1 MGKPVKISDQK
12 APWYLRSQKEE
23 KRRIKTRVER
33 KRILIVCEGEKTEPN
48 YFHSIQEEL
57 PQHVVELEIFG
68 VGLNTLTLVERA
80 KALRDSAKMG
90 SYPIDLVWVVFD
102 RDSFPA
108 SDFDNAIRKA
118 ETDDIK
124 TAWSNESFE
133 LWYVLHFEF
142 RSTAMSRNEYQDKL
156 STLLGRKY
164 AKNAPDM
171 YQVLS
176 KIGNQNHAIMWSKK
190 LHQEAMMSKKPFSQ
204 INPCTTVYAL
214 IEELNSFKDTPA
226 DFDPS

>member
-102 RDSFPA
+102 RDRFPA
-108 SDFDNAIRKA
+108 CD
-118 ETDDIK
+118 
-124 TAWSNESFE
+124 
-133 LWYVLHFEF
+133 
-142 RSTAMSRNEYQDKL
+142 
-156 STLLGRKY
+156 
-164 AKNAPDM
+164 
-171 YQVLS
+171 
-176 KIGNQNHAIMWSKK
+176 
-190 LHQEAMMSKKPFSQ
+190 
-204 INPCTTVYAL
+204 
-214 IEELNSFKDTPA
+214 
-226 DFDPS
+226 